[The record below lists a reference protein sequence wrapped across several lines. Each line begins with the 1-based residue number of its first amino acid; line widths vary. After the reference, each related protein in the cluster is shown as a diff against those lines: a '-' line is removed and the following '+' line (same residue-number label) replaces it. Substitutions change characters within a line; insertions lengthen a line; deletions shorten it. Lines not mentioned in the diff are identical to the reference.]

1 MGDSEEKLTSAE
13 EREIERILGLIPGEE
28 AAPEPASK
36 PSYAR
41 REAPEPPEEEPP
53 EFEGAE
59 EPAEEIEDIT
69 DFIEVVEEPKPEAV
83 EELETIEELETVEE
97 IPEEAGELMME
108 AEEAIPE
115 REAREPEEMEEVE
128 APPEEPGEKEYSPLD
143 ELDALTEHEPASV
156 DIQDISAESFVGEKK
171 TQPLDEPAEDFGEEL
186 EGIPEIP
193 ERKAGEVKF
202 DTDVE
207 AEVPDLSDLTLKEGE
222 EIPEAADID
231 IPEIEIGGIPEAEVG
246 PMKAA
251 SEEVEELRDEDM
263 PTPLDFDE
271 APAKRAP
278 AVEEEF
284 EEKIAVPRMDEI
296 EDIVAREEIPG
307 VEEEEEAPPPPKPVQ
322 EPRRARVQEREGK
335 AEKEGIDISERDLRK
350 IRRAL
355 SLFNP
360 ALRRIIKEVI
370 LGDQLPLE
378 DTQRLVDLIVSGRPE
393 EDVHA
398 FLEKKLKRKIEI
410 GEEAFPGR
418 RRVLTSRPE
427 YTREGRERQK
437 RLFKITRIFG
447 IAAAVAFLITIL
459 SYQFVY
465 KPYMAKK
472 YIAQGVALIREPGD
486 PVTKKMNDYGKAEGL
501 FKYVDENYA
510 KNYVPGYNAFARAYF
525 DKKEYDFALRKLERA
540 RAIDPVNIETL
551 NNLGYF
557 YSKIPEAYYN
567 RIRPADSKETRLDT
581 AIKYYRYVLNRKP
594 GDTTALFGIGNAYL
608 AQGQYAKARQY
619 YEDILRVDRKSV
631 VGHSGLLN
639 LYIERDVL
647 PEVLS
652 VHAEL
657 VDREMLSDL
666 PSALLAKLAAY
677 YMSKKRTDDTNLR
690 IDYGIQSS
698 RLKDL
703 SDNPYPAVRAV
714 LDALHRRDP
723 NYPPQYVLYAKL
735 SKEQKNLTLMENY
748 LHKALKE
755 EKNYYAA
762 LHLLGEYH
770 YLVKEPV
777 KAYQYLNEAV
787 KASLSPP
794 EFTFEDF
801 YYETESLGKTYAYM
815 GNIFYYFFDRVK
827 YRFGDDLEEEELD
840 GQIEQMAN
848 YEIAREKYELA
859 LSEGYKS
866 PELSYNLGRIYYMKG
881 QYEKALEQWLDLYE
895 DFVTRPEIMF
905 ALGNAF
911 YHLDNLEA
919 SRGEYLKL
927 ISLFEREAEGIK
939 TVQPNREDHLK
950 VFLSLASTYNNLG
963 AIYQRKNNETRSSV
977 SYWKAIDYAKRI
989 EQENEFARVNLAR
1002 AFKPREEP
1010 ISPILDENIP
1020 YSIDI
1025 YRPEMRP

>member
-1 MGDSEEKLTSAE
+1 MGDSEEKLTPAE
-13 EREIERILGLIPGEE
+13 EKEIERILGMLPGEE
-28 AAPEPASK
+28 GAPEPVRPA
-36 PSYAR
+36 PAR
-41 REAPEPPEEEPP
+41 APVPTEEELP
-53 EFEGAE
+53 EYE
-59 EPAEEIEDIT
+59 EPVEEIEDIT
-69 DFIEVVEEPKPEAV
+69 DFIEEVKEPGPEAV
-83 EELETIEELETVEE
+83 EEL
-97 IPEEAGELMME
+97 PEEALEFPLE
-108 AEEAIPE
+108 AEEAVPE
-115 REAREPEEMEEVE
+115 REAR
-128 APPEEPGEKEYSPLD
+128 PPEEIPETEAFPEEPERPPSVEREYSPLD
-143 ELDALTEHEPASV
+143 ELEELTKHEPPSV
-156 DIQDISAESFVGEKK
+156 DIQDISAEGFVGEKK
-171 TQPLDEPAEDFGEEL
+171 APPLEEAEAVSEDFGQEF
-186 EGIPEIP
+186 EGIPEVP
-193 ERKAGEVKF
+193 GQKAGEVKLEKE
-202 DTDVE
+202 VE
-207 AEVPDLSDLTLKEGE
+207 TELPDLSDLTLKEGG

-231 IPEIEIGGIPEAEVG
+231 IPEIEIGGIPEADVG
-246 PMKAA
+246 PAKPAA
-251 SEEVEELRDEDM
+251 AEMEEFRDEGI
-263 PTPLDFDE
+263 PAPLDFDE
-271 APAKRAP
+271 TPAKRAP
-278 AVEEEF
+278 AAEEDLG
-284 EEKIAVPRMDEI
+284 EKIAVPRMDEI
-296 EDIVAREEIPG
+296 EDIVSREEIPS
-307 VEEEEEAPPPPKPVQ
+307 VEEIEEAPPPPPPKR
-322 EPRRARVQEREGK
+322 ESKRARAEAKE
-335 AEKEGIDISERDLRK
+335 EKEGIDISERDLRR

-360 ALRRIIKEVI
+360 ALRRVIKEVI

-378 DTQRLVDLIVSGRPE
+378 DTQKLVDLIVSGRPE
-393 EDVHA
+393 DDVRS
-398 FLEKKLKRKIEI
+398 FLEKKLDRKIEI
-410 GEEAFPGR
+410 AEEGLAGR

-447 IAAAVAFLITIL
+447 IAAAAAFLVTIL
-459 SYQFVY
+459 CYQFIY

-486 PVTKKMNDYGKAEGL
+486 PVTKKMKDYGKAEEL
-501 FKYVDENYA
+501 FKYVDEHYA
-510 KNYVPGYNAFARAYF
+510 KNYIPGYNAFARAYF
-525 DKKEYDFALRKLERA
+525 DKREYDFALRKLERA
-540 RAIDPVNIETL
+540 RAIDPVNVETL

-557 YSKIPEAYYN
+557 YSKIPEAYYD
-567 RIRPADSKETRLDT
+567 RIKPADSKESRLDT
-581 AIKYYRYVLNRKP
+581 AIRYYRYVLNRKP
-594 GDTTALFGIGNAYL
+594 GDTTALYGIGNAYL

-639 LYIERDVL
+639 LYIERDAL

-652 VHAEL
+652 VHSQL
-657 VDREMLSDL
+657 VEREMLEDI

-677 YMSKKRTDDTNLR
+677 YLSKKRTDDANLR
-690 IDYGIQSS
+690 VDYGIQSS

-735 SKEQKNLTLMENY
+735 SREQKNLTLMENY

-755 EKNYYAA
+755 EKNYFAA

-777 KAYQYLNEAV
+777 KAYRYLNEAV

-815 GNIFYYFFDRVK
+815 GNIFYYFFDKVK

-848 YEIAREKYELA
+848 YEIARDKYEQALA
-859 LSEGYKS
+859 EGFKS
-866 PELSYNLGRIYYMKG
+866 SELSYNLGRIYYMKG

-927 ISLFEREAEGIK
+927 ISLFEREAEAIR
-939 TVQPNREDHLK
+939 TVLPDRTDHLK
-950 VFLSLASTYNNLG
+950 VFLTLASSYNNLG

-977 SYWKAIDYAKRI
+977 SYWKAIDYAKRV
-989 EQENEFARVNLAR
+989 EHENEFARVNLAR

-1025 YRPEMRP
+1025 YRPEMRQ